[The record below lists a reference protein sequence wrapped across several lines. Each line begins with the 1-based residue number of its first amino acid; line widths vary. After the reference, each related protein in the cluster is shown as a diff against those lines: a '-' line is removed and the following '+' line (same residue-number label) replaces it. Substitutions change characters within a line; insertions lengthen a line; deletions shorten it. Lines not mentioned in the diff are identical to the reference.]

1 MLKRYGKG
9 AVSHQAGN
17 CTQRRQNYYLHCV
30 SLGIKEKNVFCFI
43 ANPVTNMLWFI
54 FKSILI
60 LLPCG
65 GVFFLFDLCIKEM
78 NFFFFNLDSCS
89 NHSNDPNHSITPSSE
104 SEYLK
109 LYPDFRNQLLS
120 VLAASIF
127 LQQRA
132 WSPSILLCKVCFM
145 QSICRISTLA
155 FLVYI
160 LLAVFSL
167 CLQFQHT

>member
-1 MLKRYGKG
+1 ML
-9 AVSHQAGN
+9 
-17 CTQRRQNYYLHCV
+17 L
-30 SLGIKEKNVFCFI
+30 
-43 ANPVTNMLWFI
+43 FI

-60 LLPCG
+60 LMPCG
-65 GVFFLFDLCIKEM
+65 GVFFLFDLCVKEI
-78 NFFFFNLDSCS
+78 NFFFFLNLCSCS

-104 SEYLK
+104 SEYLE

-132 WSPSILLCKVCFM
+132 WSPSILLLCKVCFM

-167 CLQFQHT
+167 CLHFQHT

>member
-1 MLKRYGKG
+1 MERGQSVTRLVI
-9 AVSHQAGN
+9 AH
-17 CTQRRQNYYLHCV
+17 
-30 SLGIKEKNVFCFI
+30 KEDRIIIYTVFPWELRKKNVFCFI

-104 SEYLK
+104 TEYLK
-109 LYPDFRNQLLS
+109 LYPDFRNQLL
-120 VLAASIF
+120 
-127 LQQRA
+127 
-132 WSPSILLCKVCFM
+132 
-145 QSICRISTLA
+145 
-155 FLVYI
+155 
-160 LLAVFSL
+160 
-167 CLQFQHT
+167 